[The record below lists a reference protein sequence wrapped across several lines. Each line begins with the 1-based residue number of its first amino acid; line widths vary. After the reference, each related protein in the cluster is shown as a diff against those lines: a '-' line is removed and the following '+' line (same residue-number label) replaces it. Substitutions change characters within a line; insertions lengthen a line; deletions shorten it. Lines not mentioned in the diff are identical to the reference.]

1 MTASQLHE
9 EGVAGNKQADGAQRC
24 IPIGSPERIHSFI
37 HLEDGET
44 RIWSPAFLQ
53 SSRWME
59 SHFPASILTSHAPS
73 DGVCTIYM
81 LWMYV
86 VGCTVLRE
94 ESMYAQMCIMLLHTC
109 VPRIIFTHTSC
120 GISPRFPSPQN
131 HTAAFKGSVTSR
143 EDARGG
149 TSHLPTR
156 TDP

>member
-1 MTASQLHE
+1 M
-9 EGVAGNKQADGAQRC
+9 VACLLAVK
-24 IPIGSPERIHSFI
+24 SM
-37 HLEDGET
+37 GEK
-44 RIWSPAFLQ
+44 P
-53 SSRWME
+53 
-59 SHFPASILTSHAPS
+59 FPSIYPDLRFMPHAPS

-86 VGCTVLRE
+86 VGCTVLEE
-94 ESMYAQMCIMLLHTC
+94 ESMHAQMYIMLLHTC
-109 VPRIIFTHTSC
+109 VPRIIFTHTSG
-120 GISPRFPSPQN
+120 GIFPRFPPPQSL